1 MSVIL
6 QKTLPFAPWMQAH
19 TLRLPGIQPI
29 NLEDWLQIDDVYTE
43 QLLEKQ
49 KILENHFD
57 QVHVMANEC
66 GLVGEELL
74 SLVLTLLNDLG
85 FVQSDLRVKRP
96 DGLEVII
103 DANKPLLTLAKL
115 LQEDFLIM
123 IEKSGEHVLMG
134 GCLCFPASWDLL
146 EKFMKPLTFIHD
158 PVPIYDE
165 ILAKR
170 VERLLSSVRP
180 EIPLM
185 RGNTLR
191 YTDPTLFLP
200 KRNSDPDRKD
210 IKGEFIRSERQTL
223 VRLPKSKAVV
233 FSIHTY
239 VIKEEDLTVP
249 QKIGLQELGAL
260 LPYENS

>member
-85 FVQSDLRVKRP
+85 FVQSGLRVKRP

-103 DANKPLLTLAKL
+103 EADKPLLTLAKL

>member
-6 QKTLPFAPWMQAH
+6 QKALPFAPWMQAH

-29 NLEDWLQIDDVYTE
+29 KLEDWLQIDDVYTE

-66 GLVGEELL
+66 VLAGEELL

-85 FVQSDLRVKRP
+85 FVQSGLRVKRP

-123 IEKSGEHVLMG
+123 IEKSGEHILMG

-146 EKFMKPLTFIHD
+146 EKYMKPLTFIHD

-170 VERLLSSVRP
+170 VERLLSSMRS
-180 EIPLM
+180 ETPLM

-200 KRNSDPDRKD
+200 KRNSDPDRKA
-210 IKGEFIRSERQTL
+210 IRGEFIRSERQTL

>member
-19 TLRLPGIQPI
+19 TLKLPGIQPI
-29 NLEDWLQIDDVYTE
+29 KFRDWLQIDDVYTE

-49 KILENHFD
+49 KILKNHFD
-57 QVHVMANEC
+57 QVHVMADEC
-66 GLVGEELL
+66 VLAAEELL

-85 FVQSDLRVKRP
+85 FLQSGLRVKRP
-96 DGLEVII
+96 DGLEVTI
-103 DANKPLLTLAKL
+103 DESKPLLTLAKL

-123 IEKSGEHVLMG
+123 IEKADEHVLMG

-158 PVPIYDE
+158 PVPIYDD

-170 VERLLSSVRP
+170 VERLLSSVRS
-180 EIPLM
+180 ETPLM

-200 KRNSDPDRKD
+200 KRNSDPDRKEVR
-210 IKGEFIRSERQTL
+210 GEFIRSERQTL

-239 VIKEEDLTVP
+239 VIKEEDLTGP
-249 QKIGLQELGAL
+249 QKKGLQELGPL
-260 LPYENS
+260 LPYENP

>member
-1 MSVIL
+1 M
-6 QKTLPFAPWMQAH
+6 
-19 TLRLPGIQPI
+19 
-29 NLEDWLQIDDVYTE
+29 
-43 QLLEKQ
+43 
-49 KILENHFD
+49 
-57 QVHVMANEC
+57 
-66 GLVGEELL
+66 
-74 SLVLTLLNDLG
+74 
-85 FVQSDLRVKRP
+85 
-96 DGLEVII
+96 
-103 DANKPLLTLAKL
+103 
-115 LQEDFLIM
+115 
-123 IEKSGEHVLMG
+123 
-134 GCLCFPASWDLL
+134 
-146 EKFMKPLTFIHD
+146 
-158 PVPIYDE
+158 
-165 ILAKR
+165 
-170 VERLLSSVRP
+170 RP

-239 VIKEEDLTVP
+239 VIKEEDLTGP